1 MNSQEK
7 NSPLFWWPNIMVMAM
22 MAVGILT
29 KPQSLTSVRPSGTQG
44 AKPDAVQPE
53 HRLWEDPLPT
63 QPNKKS
69 EANATPAPKG
79 ETPPAPPELTEQ
91 LKTWLSGDLSESDSR
106 VCILMVHLP
115 TGGYAEEEERR
126 MRFRY
131 AMQAA
136 TGYAGYKADDLTPM
150 AIVPVKHAGAN
161 RTVAKEVF
169 RPFSPERKNWLAKK
183 YDVVMVVYLGDFLFE
198 LKAGQPPL
206 AAWRQVLQAMDQ
218 RCEYVCTQTDR
229 TKLEVDFHIM
239 GPSNSDRLVDLCT
252 DLCVAE
258 AEAEAEGKTTKLVQ
272 HGQVCFH
279 ACLPTLASEILI
291 KLVTDAAPNKPG
303 GRDSF
308 QYHCRRMLGD
318 KRVIE
323 ATRVGASLVR
333 VAGDDY
339 DLCKL
344 LYDEL
349 ASRGVHLQATSVPET
364 KEDATGTK
372 EKTPEP
378 ALKAKKHDDCLL
390 ALISEWDTTYGR
402 ALPLTF
408 NAVIR
413 EYGAHPQQTEE
424 EKKKNWSWHWEDQNM
439 ESRTLCRFSYLRGL
453 DGQLPNDAAKSG
465 RSDKEGGEGAT
476 DRPQGRS
483 QADYVHR
490 IVERMQAIEQSELRS
505 FRAIGILG
513 SDVYDKLMILRA
525 LRPAFPG
532 AVFFTTDLDAS
543 MDDASQYDWTQNL
556 IVASRFGL
564 RAHEAYQGWSPP
576 FREGYQ
582 TGFYLGCLEA
592 LGSTYYDS
600 NARLQHLTPVDWSAP
615 SLLFEI
621 GRSGPW
627 QLTPPP
633 GAVARLHAAGHPL
646 LSLWPGKQESKWE
659 PEHRVRSGDG
669 QNIAPHD
676 MPHANPQPQ
685 PMATVTEMTFPLTLT
700 LVILVAGVCLSSSM
714 GREQE
719 VVTEEASSVALKMC
733 TLLLGWVWVV
743 GMCGW
748 WLSNRE
754 EPFLFWNGISVWP
767 SALMLSTVPCLCVH
781 YLWTS
786 WLNLRLNREALAKE
800 CAAAAEPWV
809 DDAPET
815 PMEKARSEG
824 MARRLIKHL
833 FPAYSDGERLEEHW
847 QKHIKNCGFQRCM
860 RRTIAYVVVCTLL
873 SWIATLSLPHVHT
886 NLVRG
891 GLSRMLTTEWVPMMA
906 LFFFLMLLFYA
917 VDACLVCAAL
927 LRTAIK
933 SLNGRADKA
942 AAAAERTHADAGT
955 KAANDAAP
963 KVAVTK
969 TRAAEMTRAEARAQA
984 DAKAE
989 AEAKMARQ
997 VRQMIKRCASRGD
1010 IVASFIYYPFI
1021 VLFILIASRHR
1032 VLDGFDWS
1040 LEPLLIYSSSL
1051 LILVIITTVLQG
1063 TANRLKKVAVR
1074 VVETS
1079 RERSRGDTSSHDET
1093 LKYLEGMD
1101 SPVFSTVYSN
1111 PVFRAVLIPLG
1122 GTGALHGL
1130 DLLSTLMK

>member
-29 KPQSLTSVRPSGTQG
+29 KPQSLTSARPSGTQG

-53 HRLWEDPLPT
+53 HRLWEDPLPA
-63 QPNKKS
+63 QPPRKS
-69 EANATPAPKG
+69 EANATPSPTGAS
-79 ETPPAPPELTEQ
+79 PAPPELIEQ

-106 VCILMVHLP
+106 VCILMVNLP

-198 LKAGQPPL
+198 RKAGQPPL
-206 AAWRQVLQAMDQ
+206 AAWRQVLAAMDQ
-218 RCEYVCTQTDR
+218 RCEYVCTQPDR
-229 TKLEVDFHIM
+229 KKLEVDFHIM

-258 AEAEAEGKTTKLVQ
+258 AEAEAEKKTTTLVQ

-291 KLVTDAAPNKPG
+291 KLVTDAAPYKPG
-303 GRDSF
+303 GRESF
-308 QYHCRRMLGD
+308 QYHCWRMLGGQ
-318 KRVIE
+318 KVIK
-323 ATRVGASLVR
+323 ASRLGTSLVR

-349 ASRGVHLQATSVPET
+349 ASRGVHLQATSVPEAKEDAPKTQKDTPVT

-378 ALKAKKHDDCLL
+378 TLKARKHDDCLL

-402 ALPLTF
+402 ALPLTL

-413 EYGAHPQQTEE
+413 ENSLGKTLPTEE

-543 MDDASQYDWTQNL
+543 MDDASQYEWTQNL

-564 RAHEAYQGWSPP
+564 RAHEVYQGWSPP

-600 NARLQHLTPVDWSAP
+600 NAKLQHLTPVNWSAP
-615 SLLFEI
+615 PLLFEI

-633 GAVARLHAAGHPL
+633 SEGVGRHAEAHPL
-646 LSLWPGKQESKWE
+646 LSLWPFKQEPKWQ
-659 PEHRVRSGDG
+659 PEYRVRSGEG
-669 QNIAPHD
+669 KNIAPHD

-685 PMATVTEMTFPLTLT
+685 PMETVTEMTFPLTLT
-700 LVILVAGVCLSSSM
+700 LVILVVGVCLSSSM
-714 GREQE
+714 SREQE
-719 VVTEEASSVALKMC
+719 GVTGEKSSAALKMC

-786 WLNLRLNREALAKE
+786 WLNLTLNREALAKE
-800 CAAAAEPWV
+800 CAAAAEPWP
-809 DDAPET
+809 DDAPDKPT
-815 PMEKARSEG
+815 EKARSEG
-824 MARRLIKHL
+824 VARRLIKQL
-833 FPAYSDGERLEEHW
+833 FPAYSDDERLEKHW
-847 QKHIKNCGFQRCM
+847 KKHIKNSGFQRCM
-860 RRTIAYVVVCTLL
+860 RRTIAYVVVSTLL
-873 SWIATLSLPHVHT
+873 SWIATLSLPHVHS

-933 SLNGRADKA
+933 TLNRRADKA
-942 AAAAERTHADAGT
+942 ADAAEEARADA
-955 KAANDAAP
+955 KN
-963 KVAVTK
+963 
-969 TRAAEMTRAEARAQA
+969 AEAKAEADAKAQA
-984 DAKAE
+984 DAAAE

-1079 RERSRGDTSSHDET
+1079 RERTRGSTASHDET